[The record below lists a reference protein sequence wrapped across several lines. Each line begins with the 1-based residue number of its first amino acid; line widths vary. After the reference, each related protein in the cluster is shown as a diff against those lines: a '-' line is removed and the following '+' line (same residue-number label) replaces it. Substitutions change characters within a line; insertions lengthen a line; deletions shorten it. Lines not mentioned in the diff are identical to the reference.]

1 MEGAKLLRVGE
12 LAKAVGKTVRAIH
25 LYEEMGLLKPASRTP
40 SGYRLYAP
48 EATARVTWIHKL
60 QDMGFSLPEIQGF
73 LREWE
78 ASSSGPQGMARVRA
92 IFEAKLAETRS
103 SIARLNGLEAD
114 LTASLAYLDSCN
126 TCAPILAPT
135 ECGGCNHNG
144 HDPEKTPDLVA
155 GLASPKPGYDVPL
168 TQLGHRE

>member
-1 MEGAKLLRVGE
+1 
-12 LAKAVGKTVRAIH
+12 RAIH

-78 ASSSGPQGMARVRA
+78 GSSNGPQGMARVRA

-103 SIARLNGLEAD
+103 AISRLQGLEGD
-114 LTASLAYLDSCN
+114 LEASLTYLDSCN
-126 TCAPILAPT
+126 TCEPIHVTA
-135 ECGGCNHNG
+135 ECG
-144 HDPEKTPDLVA
+144 A
-155 GLASPKPGYDVPL
+155 
-168 TQLGHRE
+168 